1 MHIVRLLYEAP
12 SQPILK
18 KNELVLYSRK
28 QAAWLHP
35 ELQRRSKNPI
45 DECWD
50 LNLCLGWKLRG
61 NDRSP
66 PKKKNSLACSF
77 CSLSLS
83 HTHTQGPKFHLMRC
97 KGWWIDAGRCD
108 VETGTCPCNM
118 TTWPIRTCDIREVSP
133 TSNLF
138 RDRIA
143 GGIAA
148 GMVQPT
154 LMRMSMRH
162 GRNVEL

>member
-18 KNELVLYSRK
+18 QNELVLYSRK

-35 ELQRRSKNPI
+35 ELQRRSKNSI
-45 DECWD
+45 EECWD

-66 PKKKNSLACSF
+66 PRKRKKKTVWPARF
-77 CSLSLS
+77 ALSLG

-97 KGWWIDAGRCD
+97 KGWWIDAGHCN
-108 VETGTCPCNM
+108 VETRTCPCNM
-118 TTWPIRTCDIREVSP
+118 TTWPIRATFVRFP
-133 TSNLF
+133 P
-138 RDRIA
+138 RRICFGTA
-143 GGIAA
+143 LLVGLRRGW
-148 GMVQPT
+148 
-154 LMRMSMRH
+154 LERH
-162 GRNVEL
+162 